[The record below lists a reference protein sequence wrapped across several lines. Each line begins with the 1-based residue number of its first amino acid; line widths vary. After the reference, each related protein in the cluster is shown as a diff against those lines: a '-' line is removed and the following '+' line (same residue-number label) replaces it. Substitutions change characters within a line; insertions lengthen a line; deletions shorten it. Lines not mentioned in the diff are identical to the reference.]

1 MFTTSGPLY
10 KPGDFGYFQG
20 LLQSVSTAV
29 EMAEFSSGLHNN
41 SAYPVAADG
50 LAVSSG
56 QGTDVDE
63 SGYASSEPSPHDVYA
78 DDEGCM
84 NELTMEQGGAVVSGE
99 GSASDTRLQS
109 DQHQQSRHGYSEPT
123 TRCDKQRK

>member
-1 MFTTSGPLY
+1 MMLHETLGSRTTEVS
-10 KPGDFGYFQG
+10 QA
-20 LLQSVSTAV
+20 LLAGCSRD
-29 EMAEFSSGLHNN
+29 L
-41 SAYPVAADG
+41 VAADG